1 MAITAAEMC
10 AEHAIEVLEAAL
22 FLSTITFFMSKF
34 RICALIW
41 SALNE

>member
-22 FLSTITFFMSKF
+22 ILSTFFMSKF
-34 RICALIW
+34 RICALIC